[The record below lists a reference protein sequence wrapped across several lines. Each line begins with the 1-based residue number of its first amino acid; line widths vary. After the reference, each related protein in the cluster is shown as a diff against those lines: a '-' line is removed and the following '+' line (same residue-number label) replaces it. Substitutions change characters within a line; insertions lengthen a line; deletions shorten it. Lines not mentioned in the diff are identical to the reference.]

1 MLRVCF
7 VILLLFSG
15 LSIAD
20 MDSPQPLS
28 VVKLKILDHIIAAEV
43 ADTPAARMN
52 GLMQRTYLPENS
64 GMLFIFPE
72 VSIHCMWMKDTVI
85 PLSVAFLD
93 EMGKIINLAEMV
105 PETLIPH
112 CSVSAARYALEMN
125 SGWFTA
131 RKIKVGD
138 RTIEAINSGSIW

>member
-72 VSIHCMWMKDTVI
+72 VSIHCMWMKDTNI

-93 EMGKIINLAEMV
+93 KTGKIINFAGMT
-105 PETLIPH
+105 PRTHMSH
-112 CSVSAARYALEMN
+112 CSTSAAKYALEMN
-125 SGWFTA
+125 SGWFEKGT
-131 RKIKVGD
+131 ISVGD
-138 RTIEAINSGSIW
+138 KVTGVPGLDSM

>member
-1 MLRVCF
+1 
-7 VILLLFSG
+7 
-15 LSIAD
+15 